1 MIVRFTRLNPTHHRF
16 EIIRDDGSRDMREL
30 ETRSLLTH
38 DLVHFALESEGG
50 LQHGFYGALA
60 RGALRNRGGD
70 GDRVRRRPLQG
81 LLKGEFD
88 PETFVERFRAVRENT
103 EARMPDWLTAD
114 LIARVT
120 DRYRRLQGQWR
131 EGSVRSGDGVEFKL
145 LKRQAAR
152 TASTRRT
159 DWPPEEE
166 HAFFLQLI
174 GRSIGAMPEI
184 HIEGQRS
191 TPVRTSSNISGVGK
205 SGAIHWRSSG
215 G

>member
-1 MIVRFTRLNPTHHRF
+1 MIARFTRLNPTHHRF

-60 RGALRNRGGD
+60 RGASYETEAAMEIEYVVG
-70 GDRVRRRPLQG
+70 PLQG

-131 EGSVRSGDGVEFKL
+131 ATPFGQAMELEFKL
-145 LKRQAAR
+145 
-152 TASTRRT
+152 T
-159 DWPPEEE
+159 
-166 HAFFLQLI
+166 
-174 GRSIGAMPEI
+174 
-184 HIEGQRS
+184 
-191 TPVRTSSNISGVGK
+191 
-205 SGAIHWRSSG
+205 
-215 G
+215 